1 MVSVVNQDD
10 VAKDD
15 FCPKVKLFHIFMP
28 VMREK
33 DSRMLPAKVP
43 ALRKRAYLPDDTSAT
58 LVAPQDPSP
67 PILNATLLL
76 KFPVKV
82 RVSEI

>member
-28 VMREK
+28 VMRERGQWDATK
-33 DSRMLPAKVP
+33 SPTKKKSISSR
-43 ALRKRAYLPDDTSAT
+43 
-58 LVAPQDPSP
+58 
-67 PILNATLLL
+67 
-76 KFPVKV
+76 
-82 RVSEI
+82 

>member
-28 VMREK
+28 VMRERE
-33 DSRMLPAKVP
+33 DSGMLPKVP
-43 ALRKRAYLPDDTSAT
+43 LRKRAYLPDDTSAT
-58 LVAPQDPSP
+58 LVAPQDPHP
-67 PILNATLLL
+67 YLMLLY
-76 KFPVKV
+76 F
-82 RVSEI
+82 

>member
-28 VMREK
+28 VMRERE
-33 DSRMLPAKVP
+33 DGGMLPKVP
-43 ALRKRAYLPDDTSAT
+43 LRKRAYLPDDTSAT
-58 LVAPQDPSP
+58 LVAPQDPT
-67 PILNATLLL
+67 PI
-76 KFPVKV
+76 
-82 RVSEI
+82 

>member
-28 VMREK
+28 VMRGH
-33 DSRMLPAKVP
+33 RMMLPEQ
-43 ALRKRAYLPDDTSAT
+43 S
-58 LVAPQDPSP
+58 LVDIPES
-67 PILNATLLL
+67 L
-76 KFPVKV
+76 
-82 RVSEI
+82 SY